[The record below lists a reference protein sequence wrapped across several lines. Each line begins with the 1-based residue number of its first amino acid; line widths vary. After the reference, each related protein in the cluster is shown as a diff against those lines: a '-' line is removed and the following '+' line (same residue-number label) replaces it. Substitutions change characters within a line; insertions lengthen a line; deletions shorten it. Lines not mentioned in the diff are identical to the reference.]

1 MKRLLSLL
9 FLSLVSFAAP
19 VFTISPNIVTTAPG
33 GIADPFCLSPSLQ
46 CALFSGTIDPDISN
60 DYFLT
65 SVGVVF
71 NPVPTPTG
79 LSHDPNFFTIN
90 VPGLLLA
97 TDSPYAGPIFEIDVD
112 PFTALGIY
120 TGTVTFFGGLNPGE
134 LNVLGS
140 QAFTLVVAPEPA
152 TASMV
157 LLGCAGIAL
166 ARFRKR

>member
-1 MKRLLSLL
+1 MKKLLSLL
-9 FLSLVSFAAP
+9 CLSLVSFAAP
-19 VFTISPNIVTTAPG
+19 VFTISPNIGTAAPG
-33 GIADPFCLSPSLQ
+33 GIADPFCLCPSLQ

-60 DYFLT
+60 VYFLT
-65 SVGVVF
+65 S
-71 NPVPTPTG
+71 
-79 LSHDPNFFTIN
+79 
-90 VPGLLLA
+90 
-97 TDSPYAGPIFEIDVD
+97 
-112 PFTALGIY
+112 ALGIY

-140 QAFTLVVAPEPA
+140 REFTLVVAPEPA